1 MPAHAI
7 ISHDDERWIDP
18 LYLILVSTEAAGF
31 AILNPGRV
39 P

>member
-7 ISHDDERWIDP
+7 ISHGNGKRIDS
-18 LYLILVSTEAAGF
+18 LHHILVSTEAARF
-31 AILNPGRV
+31 AILDPGRT